1 VPVLDHVL
9 IPTRDGTRLSARIW
23 LPEHASA
30 DSPVPALLEYL
41 PYRKG
46 DWTAVRDAQRHP
58 WYAAHGYA
66 SVRVDLRG
74 SGDSEGV
81 LLDEYAPAELND
93 GVDVIEWLA
102 AQPWCTGRVGMFG
115 ISWGGF
121 NSLQIAALRPPA
133 LKAIVTVCSTDD
145 RYADD
150 VHYFGG
156 AVLGIDML
164 GWSATMLATT
174 ALPPDPERVGDW
186 REQWEQRLDALVPF
200 ADTWLAHQER
210 DAYWRHGSVCED
222 YAAIEAPVLA
232 VGGWA
237 DPYRNT
243 VLRLLSGLSCPAK
256 GIIGPW
262 AHQYPD
268 IDRPPGP
275 RIGFLQE
282 TLRWWDR
289 WLRDMPNGVE
299 AEPALRAWMQDSVRP
314 ATAYPTRPGRWVTE
328 PSWPSPQ
335 VSHVRYPLGQ
345 LAGGRRASVIVRAP
359 QHTGI
364 DAGRFFPYGNPA
376 DLPPDQRA
384 EDGRSVH
391 FSSGELDEPVEVLG
405 HPRARLHLRAGSD
418 GNVIVRL
425 CDVAPD
431 GSSTLV
437 TRGCLNLARRA
448 GMDRSAPALDAA
460 ETVEVAMS
468 AIAWVFPPGHRMRL
482 SVSDAYWPWV
492 WPRPYGDE
500 PVVLSPTL
508 SELILP
514 VRDGDA
520 PSEPVRF
527 EEAEQAP
534 PLGVIDS
541 GTVETG
547 MGGTG
552 TGGDDGGER
561 GGGAV
566 AGEPPAEREVRYF
579 PQNDEW
585 RLIVN
590 PNYAGTR
597 IFPDGLRKSERA
609 LETYSIRSG
618 DPLSATAAS
627 EWHVALSRT
636 GWAVEV
642 DVRGQMTGDAEAF
655 HTTHSVR
662 ARLDGVTV
670 FERSWQA
677 DIPRASA

>member
-23 LPEHASA
+23 LPAGASA
-30 DSPVPALLEYL
+30 DNPVPALLEYL

-58 WYAAHGYA
+58 WHAAHGYA

-74 SGDSEGV
+74 TGDSEGV
-81 LLDEYAPAELND
+81 LLDEYSPTELAD

-102 AQPWCTGRVGMFG
+102 GQPWCTGKVGMFG

-121 NSLQIAALRPPA
+121 NALQIAALRPPA
-133 LKAIVTVCSTDD
+133 LRAIVTVCSTDD

-174 ALPPDPERVGDW
+174 ALPPDPARVPSW
-186 REQWEQRLDALVPF
+186 RSLWQERLDALEPF
-200 ADTWLAHQER
+200 VDTWLAHQER
-210 DAYWRHGSVCED
+210 DDYWRRGSVCED

-243 VLRLLSGLSCPAK
+243 VLRLLSGLSCPVK

-262 AHQYPD
+262 AHTYPD

-275 RIGFLQE
+275 RIGFLAE

-289 WLRDMPNGVE
+289 WLRGLDTGVE
-299 AEPALRAWMQDSVRP
+299 ADPALRAWMQDSVPP
-314 ATAYPTRPGRWVTE
+314 ATGYRLRPGRWVTE

-335 VSHVRYPLGQ
+335 VADVEYPLSR
-345 LAGGRRASVIVRAP
+345 LAGGRRASVIVRSP

-384 EDGRSVH
+384 EDGRSVN
-391 FSSGELDEPVEVLG
+391 FTTGSLAEAVSVLG
-405 HPRARLHLRAGSD
+405 FPAVRLRLRAGAS

-437 TRGCLNLARRA
+437 TRGCLNLARRS
-448 GMDRSAPALDAA
+448 GMSRSVLALSSD
-460 ETVEVAMS
+460 ETVEVSMS
-468 AIAWVFPPGHRMRL
+468 AIAWVFPAGHRIRL
-482 SVSDAYWPWV
+482 SVSDTYWPWV
-492 WPRPYGDE
+492 WPQPQGAE
-500 PVVLSPTL
+500 PLVLLPADS
-508 SELILP
+508 SLILP
-514 VRDGDA
+514 VRAPDA

-527 EEAEQAP
+527 APAEQAP
-534 PLGVIDS
+534 PLPVVDEAPS
-541 GTVETG
+541 
-547 MGGTG
+547 
-552 TGGDDGGER
+552 
-561 GGGAV
+561 
-566 AGEPPAEREVRYF
+566 GEPEREVRYF

-585 RLIVN
+585 QLIVN
-590 PNYAGTR
+590 PNYAGSRT
-597 IFPDGLRKSERA
+597 FPDGLRKSERA

-618 DPLSATAAS
+618 DPLSAVAES
-627 EWHVALSRT
+627 DWHITLSRP
-636 GWAVEV
+636 GW
-642 DVRGQMTGDAEAF
+642 DVSVAAHGRMTADAETF
-655 HTTHSVR
+655 HTAHTVR
-662 ARLDGVTV
+662 ATLDGDTV
-670 FERSWQA
+670 FERSWRT
-677 DIPRASA
+677 DIPRTSA

>member
-1 VPVLDHVL
+1 MPVLDHVL

-23 LPEHASA
+23 LPEHACA

-81 LLDEYAPAELND
+81 LLDEYAPAELSD

-102 AQPWCTGRVGMFG
+102 AQPWCTGKVGMFG

-200 ADTWLAHQER
+200 VDTWLAHQER

-299 AEPALRAWMQDSVRP
+299 CRAGAARLDAGLGAARDRVPDAAR
-314 ATAYPTRPGRWVTE
+314 
-328 PSWPSPQ
+328 
-335 VSHVRYPLGQ
+335 PLGDRAVVAVAAGVRRAVPARP
-345 LAGGRRASVIVRAP
+345 AGGRPAGVGHRAGTAAHRRRRGAILPLREPGGPAARP
-359 QHTGI
+359 
-364 DAGRFFPYGNPA
+364 AGR
-376 DLPPDQRA
+376 
-384 EDGRSVH
+384 GRPVGALLLRRRSTSRSR
-391 FSSGELDEPVEVLG
+391 SSGTRG
-405 HPRARLHLRAGSD
+405 RG
-418 GNVIVRL
+418 
-425 CDVAPD
+425 CTCAPD
-431 GSSTLV
+431 
-437 TRGCLNLARRA
+437 
-448 GMDRSAPALDAA
+448 
-460 ETVEVAMS
+460 
-468 AIAWVFPPGHRMRL
+468 
-482 SVSDAYWPWV
+482 
-492 WPRPYGDE
+492 
-500 PVVLSPTL
+500 PT
-508 SELILP
+508 
-514 VRDGDA
+514 
-520 PSEPVRF
+520 
-527 EEAEQAP
+527 
-534 PLGVIDS
+534 
-541 GTVETG
+541 
-547 MGGTG
+547 
-552 TGGDDGGER
+552 
-561 GGGAV
+561 
-566 AGEPPAEREVRYF
+566 
-579 PQNDEW
+579 
-585 RLIVN
+585 
-590 PNYAGTR
+590 
-597 IFPDGLRKSERA
+597 
-609 LETYSIRSG
+609 
-618 DPLSATAAS
+618 AT
-627 EWHVALSRT
+627 
-636 GWAVEV
+636 
-642 DVRGQMTGDAEAF
+642 
-655 HTTHSVR
+655 
-662 ARLDGVTV
+662 
-670 FERSWQA
+670 
-677 DIPRASA
+677 

>member
-23 LPEHASA
+23 LPSDASEA
-30 DSPVPALLEYL
+30 NPVPALLEYL

-58 WYAAHGYA
+58 WYAARGYA

-81 LLDEYAPAELND
+81 MLDEYSPAELAD

-102 AQPWCTGRVGMFG
+102 AQPWCTGKVGMFG

-121 NSLQIAALRPPA
+121 NALQIAALRPPA
-133 LKAIVTVCSTDD
+133 LRAIVTVCSTDD

-174 ALPPDPERVGDW
+174 ALPPDPTRVPSW
-186 REQWEQRLDALVPF
+186 RSLWEERLDALVPF
-200 ADTWLAHQER
+200 VDTWLAHQER
-210 DAYWRHGSVCED
+210 DDYWRHGSVCED
-222 YAAIEAPVLA
+222 YAAIETPVLA

-243 VLRLLSGLSCPAK
+243 VLRLLSGLSCPVK

-262 AHQYPD
+262 AHTYPD

-289 WLRDMPNGVE
+289 WLRGLDTGVE
-299 AEPALRAWMQDSVRP
+299 ADPALRAWMQDSVPP
-314 ATAYPTRPGRWVTE
+314 ATAYPSRPGRWVTE

-335 VSHVRYPLGQ
+335 VADVSYPLSS
-345 LAGGRRASVIVRAP
+345 LAGGRRSSVSVRSP

-384 EDGRSVH
+384 EDGRSVT
-391 FSSGELDEPVEVLG
+391 FSTGGLAEPIEVLG
-405 HPRARLHLRAGSD
+405 HPRARLRMRAGAD

-431 GSSTLV
+431 GSATLV
-437 TRGCLNLARRA
+437 TRGCLNLARRS
-448 GMDRSAPALDAA
+448 GMSRSAPAFGSA
-460 ETVEVAMS
+460 ETVEIELS
-468 AIAWVFPPGHRMRL
+468 AIAWVFPPGHRIRL

-492 WPRPYGDE
+492 WPRPYGSE
-500 PVVLSPTL
+500 PLVLEPAGS
-508 SELILP
+508 SLILP
-514 VRDGDA
+514 VRSPDA
-520 PSEPVRF
+520 PSEPVSF
-527 EEAEQAP
+527 SPAEQAA
-534 PLGVIDS
+534 PLPVIDEAP
-541 GTVETG
+541 V
-547 MGGTG
+547 GGPG
-552 TGGDDGGER
+552 
-561 GGGAV
+561 
-566 AGEPPAEREVRYF
+566 PEREVRYF
-579 PQNDEW
+579 PQNDDW

-597 IFPDGLRKSERA
+597 VFPDGLRKSERA

-618 DPLSATAAS
+618 DPLSAVAESDWHITLTRPGWDVGITA
-627 EWHVALSRT
+627 HGR
-636 GWAVEV
+636 
-642 DVRGQMTGDAEAF
+642 MTADAETF
-655 HTTHSVR
+655 HTAHTVR
-662 ARLDGVTV
+662 ATLDGGVV
-670 FERSWQA
+670 FERSWRT
-677 DIPRASA
+677 DIPRTSA

>member
-9 IPTRDGTRLSARIW
+9 IPVRDGTRLSARIW
-23 LPEHASA
+23 LPSDASA
-30 DSPVPALLEYL
+30 DNPVPALLEYL

-81 LLDEYAPAELND
+81 LLDEYSPAELSD

-102 AQPWCTGRVGMFG
+102 AQPWCTGKVGMFG

-133 LKAIVTVCSTDD
+133 LRAIVTVCSTDD

-174 ALPPDPERVGDW
+174 ALPPDPARVDDW
-186 REQWEQRLDALVPF
+186 RSLWEQRLDALVPF
-200 ADTWLAHQER
+200 ADTWLAHQQR
-210 DAYWRHGSVCED
+210 DGYWRHGSVCED
-222 YAAIEAPVLA
+222 YAAIEVPVLA

-243 VLRLLSGLSCPAK
+243 VLRLLSGLSCPVK

-289 WLRDMPNGVE
+289 WLRDVPNG
-299 AEPALRAWMQDSVRP
+299 ADGEPALRAWMQDSVRP
-314 ATAYPTRPGRWVTE
+314 ATAYAERAGRWVTE
-328 PSWPSPQ
+328 PSWPSPH
-335 VSHVRYPLGQ
+335 VSDIRYPLNE
-345 LAGGRRASVIVRAP
+345 LAGGRRASVLVRTP

-384 EDGRSVH
+384 EDGRSVL
-391 FSSGELDEPVEVLG
+391 FTTGALPGAVEVLG
-405 HPRARLHLRAGSD
+405 HPRARLRLRAGAD

-437 TRGCLNLARRA
+437 TRGCLNMARRA
-448 GMDRSAPALDAA
+448 GMDRSAPALRSG
-460 ETVEVAMS
+460 ETIEVVMS
-468 AIAWVFPPGHRMRL
+468 AIAWVFPPGHRIRL

-492 WPRPYGDE
+492 WPRPAAGPLVLE
-500 PVVLSPTL
+500 PPG
-508 SELILP
+508 SELVLP
-514 VRDGDA
+514 ARDPDA
-520 PSEPVRF
+520 GSEPVRF
-527 EEAEQAP
+527 EQAEQAP
-534 PLGVIDS
+534 GLEVIDEA
-541 GTVETG
+541 GTPG
-547 MGGTG
+547 
-552 TGGDDGGER
+552 
-561 GGGAV
+561 
-566 AGEPPAEREVRYF
+566 PEREVRYF

-590 PNYAGTR
+590 PNYAGSRT
-597 IFPDGLRKSERA
+597 FPDGLRKSERA

-618 DPLSATAAS
+618 DPLSAMAS
-627 EWHVALSRT
+627 SDWRIALSRP
-636 GWAVEV
+636 GWDIEITAHG
-642 DVRGQMTGDAEAF
+642 RMTADAETF
-655 HTTHSVR
+655 YTTHTVR
-662 ARLDGVTV
+662 ARLDGATV
-670 FERSWQA
+670 FERSWRA
-677 DIPRASA
+677 EIPRTSA

>member
-1 VPVLDHVL
+1 M
-9 IPTRDGTRLSARIW
+9 RDGTRLSARIW
-23 LPEHASA
+23 LPASA
-30 DSPVPALLEYL
+30 SASSPVPALLEYL

-46 DWTAVRDAQRHP
+46 DWTAVRDAERHP

-81 LLDEYAPAELND
+81 LLDEYSALELADGAE
-93 GVDVIEWLA
+93 VIEWLA
-102 AQPWCTGRVGMFG
+102 EQPWCTGRVGMFG

-174 ALPPDPERVGDW
+174 ALPPDPARVPSW
-186 REQWEQRLDALVPF
+186 RALWQERLDALEPF

-210 DAYWRHGSVCED
+210 DDYWRHGSVCED

-243 VLRLLSGLSCPAK
+243 VLRLLSGLSCPVK

-262 AHQYPD
+262 PHSYPD
-268 IDRPPGP
+268 RDCPPGP

-289 WLRDMPNGVE
+289 WLRDIPTGVE
-299 AEPALRAWMQDSVRP
+299 SDPALRAWMQDSVPP
-314 ATAYPTRPGRWVTE
+314 ATSYSVRPGRWVAE
-328 PSWPSPQ
+328 PSWPSPS
-335 VSHVRYPLGQ
+335 VSDVAYPLRS
-345 LAGGRRASVIVRAP
+345 LAGGRRPSVVVRAP

-384 EDGRSVH
+384 EDGRSVT
-391 FSSGELDEPVEVLG
+391 FTTGELASAVEVLG
-405 HPRARLHLRAGSD
+405 FPSVRLRLRAGSD

-425 CDVAPD
+425 CDIAPS
-431 GSSTLV
+431 GESTLV
-437 TRGCLNLARRA
+437 TTGCLNLARRA
-448 GMDRSAPALDAA
+448 GMSESVPGLTAD
-460 ETVEVAMS
+460 ETVDIPMS
-468 AIAWVFPPGHRMRL
+468 AIAWSFPPGHRIKL

-492 WPRPYGDE
+492 WPRPVAG
-500 PVVLSPTL
+500 PLVLETADS
-508 SELILP
+508 SLILP
-514 VRDGDA
+514 VRT
-520 PSEPVRF
+520 PSPDSASPPVAF
-527 EEAEQAP
+527 DPPEQAA
-534 PLGVIDS
+534 PLEVIDE
-541 GTVETG
+541 V
-547 MGGTG
+547 
-552 TGGDDGGER
+552 
-561 GGGAV
+561 
-566 AGEPPAEREVRYF
+566 PATPAPEREVRYF

-597 IFPDGLRKSERA
+597 TYPDGIRKSEQA

-618 DPLSATAAS
+618 DPLSAVAGSSWRIRLTRPGWDVEIAA
-627 EWHVALSRT
+627 
-636 GWAVEV
+636 
-642 DVRGQMTGDAEAF
+642 DGQMTADADMF
-655 HTTHSVR
+655 HTTHTLR
-662 ARLDGVTV
+662 ATLDGATT
-670 FERSWQA
+670 FERSWRA
-677 DIPRASA
+677 DIPRTSA

>member
-1 VPVLDHVL
+1 M
-9 IPTRDGTRLSARIW
+9 RDGARLSARIW
-23 LPEHASA
+23 LPEGASA

-41 PYRKG
+41 PYRKA

-81 LLDEYAPAELND
+81 MLDEYAPAELRD
-93 GVDVIEWLA
+93 GLDVIEWLA
-102 AQPWCTGRVGMFG
+102 AQSWCTGKIGMFG

-156 AVLGIDML
+156 TVLGIDML

-174 ALPPDPERVGDW
+174 ALPPDPSRVGNW
-186 REQWEQRLDALVPF
+186 RELWDQRLDALVPF
-200 ADTWLAHQER
+200 VDTWLAHQQR
-210 DAYWRHGSVCED
+210 DDYWRHGSVCED
-222 YAAIEAPVLA
+222 YAAIEVPVLA

-243 VLRLLSGLSCPAK
+243 VLRLLSNLSCQVK

-289 WLRDMPNGVE
+289 WLRDVPNGVDG
-299 AEPALRAWMQDSVRP
+299 EPALRAWMQDSVRP
-314 ATAYPTRPGRWVTE
+314 ATVYAERPGRWVTE
-328 PSWPSPQ
+328 PSWPSPH
-335 VSHVRYPLGQ
+335 VSDVRYPLDE
-345 LAGGRRASVIVRAP
+345 LAGGRRPSVIVRTP

-384 EDGRSVH
+384 EDGRSVT
-391 FSSGELDEPVEVLG
+391 FTTGVLSEAVEALG
-405 HPRARLHLRAGSD
+405 HPRARLRLRAGAD

-448 GMDRSAPALDAA
+448 GMDRSAPALRSP
-460 ETVEVAMS
+460 ETIEVVMS
-468 AIAWVFPPGHRMRL
+468 AIAWVFPPGHRIRL

-492 WPRPYGDE
+492 WPRPTADPLVLE
-500 PVVLSPTL
+500 PPG
-508 SELILP
+508 SELVLP
-514 VRDGDA
+514 ARDPDA
-520 PSEPVRF
+520 CSEPVRF
-527 EEAEQAP
+527 ESAEQAP
-534 PLGVIDS
+534 PLEVIDEVS
-541 GTVETG
+541 PGTLT
-547 MGGTG
+547 
-552 TGGDDGGER
+552 
-561 GGGAV
+561 
-566 AGEPPAEREVRYF
+566 AGEPGTLTAGESGPGPGPEREVRYF

-590 PNYAGTR
+590 PNYAGSRT
-597 IFPDGLRKSERA
+597 FPDGLCKSERA
-609 LETYSIRSG
+609 LETYSIRSS
-618 DPLSATAAS
+618 DPLSAVAAS
-627 EWHVALSRT
+627 EWRIALSRP
-636 GWAVEV
+636 GWDIEITAHG
-642 DVRGQMTGDAEAF
+642 RMAADAKAF
-655 HTTHSVR
+655 YTTHTVR
-662 ARLDGVTV
+662 ARLDGATV
-670 FERSWQA
+670 FERSWRA
-677 DIPRASA
+677 DIPRTSA